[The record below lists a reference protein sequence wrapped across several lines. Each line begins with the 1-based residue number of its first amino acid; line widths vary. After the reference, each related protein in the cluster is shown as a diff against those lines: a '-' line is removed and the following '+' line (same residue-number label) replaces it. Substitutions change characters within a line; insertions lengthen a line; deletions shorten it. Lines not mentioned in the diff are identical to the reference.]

1 MILPSRRCHIPV
13 TVDKP
18 AVTSRH
24 KATEHSLRNTAFECT
39 GGRSQRADGTVIDV
53 LKVAVFVL
61 VVQLVLLGLTLGMPM
76 AGTSMCPDDDVI
88 PV

>member
-1 MILPSRRCHIPV
+1 MHWG
-13 TVDKP
+13 
-18 AVTSRH
+18 
-24 KATEHSLRNTAFECT
+24 SLSE
-39 GGRSQRADGTVIDV
+39 ADGTVIDV

>member
-1 MILPSRRCHIPV
+1 MTLPSRRCHIPV

-24 KATEHSLRNTAFECT
+24 KATEHSLRMHWGSLSE
-39 GGRSQRADGTVIDV
+39 ADGTVIDV

>member
-1 MILPSRRCHIPV
+1 
-13 TVDKP
+13 
-18 AVTSRH
+18 VTSRH
-24 KATEHSLRNTAFECT
+24 KANTAFECT

-61 VVQLVLLGLTLGMPM
+61 VVLLVLLGLPLGMPM